1 MLTER
6 FSCAFELAAKAHFG
20 QTRKGTAIPYI
31 SHPMA
36 VASIALEYGADEDQA
51 IAALLHDAV
60 EDGGAVYAKI
70 ILETFGSRV
79 SAIVDG
85 CTDGV
90 PGADGKKGP
99 WEERKANYLQHL
111 RSASD
116 DVLLVSAADKL
127 HNIRSITSD
136 LEAIGVEVFRRFS
149 SPMERTIWYYE
160 SLATVYLEKEV
171 PMASEINRGVSSIKY
186 LAGRT

>member
-6 FSCAFELAAKAHFG
+6 FSHAFDLAAKAHFG

-60 EDGGAVYAKI
+60 EDGGAVYAQT

-79 SAIVDG
+79 SAIVNG

-99 WEERKANYLQHL
+99 WEERKANYLRHL
-111 RSASD
+111 RSASHD
-116 DVLLVSAADKL
+116 ILLVSGADKL
-127 HNIRSITSD
+127 HNVRSIVAD
-136 LEAIGVEVFRRFS
+136 LEAIGIEVFRRFS
-149 SPMERTIWYYE
+149 SPMDRTIWYYE
-160 SLATVYLEKEV
+160 SLANIYLEKDV
-171 PMASEINRGVSSIKY
+171 TLAGEINRGVISMKR
-186 LAGRT
+186 LAMKR